1 MSRPGEYS
9 DGKFPVSEVEE
20 LGLLRLRRHHAT
32 TVVRRCRRSRL
43 VLDFIRD
50 LRQLSRGDA
59 PAVNA
64 TVFSQGAPLQ
74 TAFSAASD
82 ARNAVVTMSKN
93 KDS

>member
-9 DGKFPVSEVEE
+9 DGEFFSSVVEE

-32 TVVRRCRRSRL
+32 TVVRRCRWRL
-43 VLDFIRD
+43 ALDFVRD

-59 PAVNA
+59 PAVNV
-64 TVFSQGAPLQ
+64 TVFSQGAPFQ

-82 ARNAVVTMSKN
+82 ARNAVVTMSK
-93 KDS
+93 K

>member
-1 MSRPGEYS
+1 MSKPGEYS

-32 TVVRRCRRSRL
+32 TVVRRCRRRL
-43 VLDFIRD
+43 ALDFVRD

-59 PAVNA
+59 PAVNGA
-64 TVFSQGAPLQ
+64 VFSQGAPLQ

-82 ARNAVVTMSKN
+82 ARNAVVAMSK
-93 KDS
+93 K